1 MRDWNMQAL
10 ENFDRIAAR
19 EMKDLIDHVDNEK
32 YLQAASL
39 ILEAQERGN
48 RIHITGIGKP
58 GHVSAYGASLLSST
72 GTPTYFLHG
81 TEAVHGPCGQ
91 LGAGDVLIA
100 ISNSGETAELKAT
113 INAVKNNGCHVIA
126 VTGNEDSWLASQA
139 EVHLF
144 AGVKEEGDPLDRAP
158 RASILAENFVIQR
171 LSLILQAY
179 RKLDPVQYVKWHPG
193 GSLGVLRDD
202 ERQ

>member
-81 TEAVHGPCGQ
+81 TEAVHGSCGQ
-91 LGAGDVLIA
+91 LVAGDVLIA

-144 AGVKEEGDPLDRAP
+144 AGGGRPSGPGAQGFYPGREFRDSETESHFAGIPEAGSGAVREV
-158 RASILAENFVIQR
+158 ASRRQ
-171 LSLILQAY
+171 S
-179 RKLDPVQYVKWHPG
+179 G
-193 GSLGVLRDD
+193 GFAG
-202 ERQ
+202 